1 MLSPVHLQT
10 LEVVVRTGSFA
21 SAARELGYTASA
33 VSQQMEVLER
43 AAGLTLFE
51 RGARGVQ
58 MTTPALMLA
67 ERARRV
73 LSDLQELDADVRS
86 IAAGRTGRLKVGCFP
101 TAGTRV
107 LPSALSNL
115 KASHPDVEVTLR
127 IAEPADTIAMVESNE
142 LDIAYTYEYAALLR
156 TWPTSLVRRDLII
169 EKLVLLSPPE
179 MAVPDTESIRSIPL
193 GVEWITSGSGTA
205 GESTT
210 YRICA
215 DVGVIPNITLRT
227 EYYDLVTEFVAAGL
241 GVAIVPA
248 LGIVSHDRVNIL
260 PVQSKWA
267 ERTVSVV
274 YRDSA
279 DNPLVSQAVESFA
292 RTVRATVWGPYITL
306 PDSPVGEKPSSAR
319 IDDAQAKR
327 R

>member
-1 MLSPVHLQT
+1 MHLQT
-10 LEVVVRTGSFA
+10 LEAVVNTGSFA

-33 VSQQMEVLER
+33 VSQQMEALER

-58 MTTPALMLA
+58 ITAAARLLA

-73 LSDLQELDADVRS
+73 LADLAELDADARS

-101 TAGTRV
+101 TAGARI
-107 LPSALSNL
+107 LPTALSQL
-115 KASHPDVEVTLR
+115 RRTHPSVEVSLQ
-127 IAEPADTIAMVESNE
+127 IAEPTHTIGMVESGE
-142 LDIAYTYEYAALLR
+142 LDVAFIYTYAALTR
-156 TWPTSLVRRDLII
+156 SLSAAVTDAPLVVEDL
-169 EKLVLLSPPE
+169 VFLSPADVVVE
-179 MAVPDTESIRSIPL
+179 DTGEIKATSAESD
-193 GVEWITSGSGTA
+193 WITSGSGTA

-215 DVGVIPNITLRT
+215 DLGFVPHVALRT

-248 LGIVSHDRVNIL
+248 LGIVSHDGVNVF

-267 ERTVSVV
+267 QRTVSLV
-274 YRDSA
+274 YRRSA
-279 DNPLVSQAVESFA
+279 NDPLLEQVIESFTQ
-292 RTVRATVWGPYITL
+292 TVRAHGWGPYVT
-306 PDSPVGEKPSSAR
+306 PAG
-319 IDDAQAKR
+319 
-327 R
+327 